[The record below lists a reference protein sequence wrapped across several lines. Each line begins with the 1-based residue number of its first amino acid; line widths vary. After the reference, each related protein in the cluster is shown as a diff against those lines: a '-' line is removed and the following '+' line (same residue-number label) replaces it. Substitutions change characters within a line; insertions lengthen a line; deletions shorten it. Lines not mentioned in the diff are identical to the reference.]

1 MARGKGRKRET
12 QEERDRRRAQEQR
25 LQRLT
30 TYTGIGVLAVVVL
43 LVGLYVVQSRTGGGL
58 GAGSSGPASF
68 SLEDEPRLGE
78 PDAPVTVVE
87 FIDFK
92 CPACKQFHD
101 LVFDRFKEDFIDTGK
116 VKLYVMHF
124 PIPLGPDS
132 YTAAVAGECL
142 YRQRP
147 AAFWPYYDAMFR
159 YQGDERERWVTLERL
174 RQVVRDYVKPLVD
187 VDEEAFLQCV
197 REDRYRREV
206 DQDKREA
213 LAAGVRGTPTLFVDG
228 QMVRRWY
235 PYSSFKAAL
244 ERALQEAESASR

>member
-1 MARGKGRKRET
+1 MAKGKGRKRET
-12 QEERDRRRAQEQR
+12 QEERDRRKAQEQR
-25 LQRLT
+25 LWCCSWGSTWCR
-30 TYTGIGVLAVVVL
+30 AA
-43 LVGLYVVQSRTGGGL
+43 RAGGWARGQ
-58 GAGSSGPASF
+58 AA
-68 SLEDEPRLGE
+68 RH
-78 PDAPVTVVE
+78 APVTVVE

-101 LVFDRFKEDFIDTGK
+101 LVFDSFKEDFIDTGK

-187 VDEEAFLQCV
+187 VDEEAFLACV

-244 ERALQEAESASR
+244 ERALREAESASR